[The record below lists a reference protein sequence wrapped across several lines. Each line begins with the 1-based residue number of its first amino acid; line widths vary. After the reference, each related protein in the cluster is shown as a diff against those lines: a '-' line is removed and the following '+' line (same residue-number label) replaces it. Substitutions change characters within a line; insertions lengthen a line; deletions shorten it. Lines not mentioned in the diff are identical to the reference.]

1 MTMTF
6 KEALIAH
13 LQGKKVQARL
23 PDSDTSGDWDDF
35 VDKNGSWNYNDDW
48 KLCLLNGDFDGYAWE
63 FRIAPRTILVNGVE
77 VPAGEKEAPSK
88 GATYYVPDQAEESL
102 AYGFSWG
109 DDDMDCRFLERGL
122 VYLDKE
128 SAIARAKAMLITQEV
143 K

>member
-13 LQGKKVQARL
+13 LQGEKVEQRQWTREPWMPFMHQAQNYRVREIFSSGFC
-23 PDSDTSGDWDDF
+23 DS
-35 VDKNGSWNYNDDW
+35 V
-48 KLCLLNGDFDGYAWE
+48 E

-77 VPAGEKEAPSK
+77 VPAPEKEAPAD
-88 GATYYVPDQAEESL
+88 GAEYFVPHVLDIDEYEAFYWAQDE
-102 AYGFSWG
+102 
-109 DDDMDCRFLERGL
+109 MDARFLERGL

>member
-13 LQGKKVQARL
+13 LQGEKVEVFHTVTGVKKLWEELIDENYFGAL
-23 PDSDTSGDWDDF
+23 ISGA
-35 VDKNGSWNYNDDW
+35 DKLYS
-48 KLCLLNGDFDGYAWE
+48 

-77 VPAGEKEAPSK
+77 VPAPEKVGPEIGTQYYLPSPSK
-88 GATYYVPDQAEESL
+88 GSRYSAEFWE
-102 AYGFSWG
+102 AAEF
-109 DDDMDCRFLERGL
+109 DVCALEDGL

>member
-13 LQGKKVQARL
+13 LQGEKVEVAHGGRQDVYTKFEEWHEMISLSNINDPNWCIDLVYRL
-23 PDSDTSGDWDDF
+23 
-35 VDKNGSWNYNDDW
+35 
-48 KLCLLNGDFDGYAWE
+48 
-63 FRIAPRTILVNGVE
+63 APRTILVNGVE

-102 AYGFSWG
+102 AYDFSWG
-109 DDDMDCRFLERGL
+109 DDEMDARFLERGL
-122 VYLDKE
+122 VYLDRE

>member
-13 LQGKKVQARL
+13 LQGEKVEVRTE
-23 PDSDTSGDWDDF
+23 PS
-35 VDKNGSWNYNDDW
+35 YDW
-48 KLCLLNGDFDGYAWE
+48 KDFGYCVGHVTVREINE
-63 FRIAPRTILVNGVE
+63 FSQAPFEYRLAPRTILVNGVE
-77 VPAGEKEAPSK
+77 APAPEKVAPEV
-88 GATYYVPDQAEESL
+88 GATYYVPDQSEESL
-102 AYGFSWG
+102 AYYCSWG
-109 DDDMDCRFLERGL
+109 YDDMDARFLERGL

>member
-13 LQGKKVQARL
+13 LQGEKVEVRTE
-23 PDSDTSGDWDDF
+23 PS
-35 VDKNGSWNYNDDW
+35 
-48 KLCLLNGDFDGYAWE
+48 YAWMDFGYGVSHVAIREINE
-63 FRIAPRTILVNGVE
+63 FSKSQFEYRIAPRTILVNGVE
-77 VPAGEKEAPSK
+77 VPGPEKDAPEV
-88 GATYYVPDQAEESL
+88 GATYYVPDQSEESL
-102 AYGFSWG
+102 AYDFSWG
-109 DDDMDCRFLERGL
+109 DDDMDARFLERGL

>member
-13 LQGKKVQARL
+13 FDHQDVRVTDCHGVEHKFFDYFRLTQLQAMHAADSCMLKFRL
-23 PDSDTSGDWDDF
+23 
-35 VDKNGSWNYNDDW
+35 
-48 KLCLLNGDFDGYAWE
+48 
-63 FRIAPRTILVNGVE
+63 APRTILVNGVE
-77 VPAGEKEAPSK
+77 VPAGENEPPSK
-88 GATYYVPDQAEESL
+88 GATYYVPDHGEESL
-102 AYGFSWG
+102 AYDFLWG
-109 DDDMDCRFLERGL
+109 DDEMDARFLERGL

>member
-13 LQGKKVQARL
+13 LQGEKVQIKKFAEWKMFDQWLLDSAGIALLDCMSDGFASACQFRL
-23 PDSDTSGDWDDF
+23 
-35 VDKNGSWNYNDDW
+35 
-48 KLCLLNGDFDGYAWE
+48 
-63 FRIAPRTILVNGVE
+63 APRTILVNGVE

-88 GATYYVPDQAEESL
+88 GATYYVPDHGEESL
-102 AYGFSWG
+102 AYDFSWG
-109 DDDMDCRFLERGL
+109 DDDMDARFLERGL
-122 VYLDKE
+122 VYLDEE

>member
-13 LQGKKVQARL
+13 LQGQKVQVFHTVTGVKKLWEELIDENYFGAL
-23 PDSDTSGDWDDF
+23 ISGA
-35 VDKNGSWNYNDDW
+35 DKIYS
-48 KLCLLNGDFDGYAWE
+48 
-63 FRIAPRTILVNGVE
+63 FRIAPKTILVNGVE
-77 VPAGEKEAPSK
+77 VPAPEKEAPPVD
-88 GATYYVPDQAEESL
+88 TEYFVPHCLDRD
-102 AYGFSWG
+102 AYEAFYWAQ
-109 DDDMDCRFLERGL
+109 DELDARLLERGL

>member
-13 LQGKKVQARL
+13 LQGQKVQCMGGEGTWKPLMEKIGEGLIRYV
-23 PDSDTSGDWDDF
+23 DTQSYMSGY
-35 VDKNGSWNYNDDW
+35 S
-48 KLCLLNGDFDGYAWE
+48 
-63 FRIAPRTILVNGVE
+63 FRISPRTILVNGVE
-77 VPAGEKEAPSK
+77 VPAPEKDAPLT
-88 GATYYVPDQAEESL
+88 GTPYFMPCIATEDLYTKITWDGGSADNL
-102 AYGFSWG
+102 W
-109 DDDMDCRFLERGL
+109 LERDL